1 MSTVLITGKTSLFSA
16 ERLESIAD
24 DNTVVISGAD
34 AVYDGKVK
42 NIHAYKAVPS
52 EERFTQLFDVY
63 NFDAVWYI
71 SGYAD
76 GGEGSF
82 GEMKMLDSAL
92 ADAAKAKTAKFILLS
107 TVETQ
112 NTVAHYSSI
121 DDTVTYTYPDSRV
134 FNAAQMEDMGHFY
147 AHDKGLKVVTLWIPY
162 VIDDLNIG
170 NSVSELFRN
179 VYEQKPIVFPHHR
192 DDRIELLSARDLAD
206 LLLEITDE
214 TDDETAGYFA
224 VSGYPHTYGDLE
236 DALLLIE
243 PKLKVEYKEVPCEIR
258 FPDYPSD
265 LRRRYGF
272 VPLYDMLPQIGVCYK
287 RYVEEVYEKKKS
299 IASRIA
305 KWLWS
310 DAFKYIELILLFF
323 LTEWIADFT
332 SSSVYFRFVDVRLA
346 FIMIM
351 GCVHGIKLGIAAAV
365 MEAVILVLNYFGMG
379 ISGTLLFYNIENWIP
394 FIVYLMAGVIPGYV
408 RDKAQ
413 EEIKETKGEYDLLRD
428 KYLFLSSAYRGAI
441 QNKSDFKR
449 QILGFKDSFGKIFN
463 AVQKLDDELPQS
475 VFLDGLR
482 VMEDILENRSVAIY
496 TVDQWQRFG
505 RLVAC
510 SGSMLS
516 RLSVSLPLEQY
527 SDMVEAIRRGEV
539 WRNVDLL
546 PGQPMYACGVFR
558 DGNVVLFV
566 LLWEASGEQHTVS
579 YINIFKILCGLVQ
592 TSFLRA
598 MEYEQLQHDRNTV
611 EGTRAVTS
619 QRFAQ
624 LLAVQEELKQA
635 GAAEYMLLRFEN
647 PDAAEV
653 SEQLTGLVRASDTL
667 GIGEDGAVY
676 LLLTQ
681 VSNQTFGIVGKRLD
695 DRGIAYRIV
704 EKVGV

>member
-34 AVYDGKVK
+34 AAYDGKVK
-42 NIHAYKAVPS
+42 SIHAYQAVPS

-71 SGYAD
+71 SGYTD

-82 GEMKMLDSAL
+82 GEMKMLDRAL
-92 ADAAKAKTAKFILLS
+92 SDAAKTKTAKFILLS

-112 NTVAHYSSI
+112 NAIAHYSSM
-121 DDTVTYTYPDSRV
+121 DGSVTYSYPDSRV
-134 FNAAQMEDMGHFY
+134 FNAAQMEDMGRFY
-147 AHDKGLKVVTLWIPY
+147 AQNEGMKVITLWIPY
-162 VIDDLNIG
+162 VVDQLNIG
-170 NSVSELFRN
+170 NSVSELFCN
-179 VYEQKPIVFPHHR
+179 VYEHKPIVFPHHR
-192 DDRIELLSARDLAD
+192 DDRIDILSAQDLAE
-206 LLLEITDE
+206 LLLEITEE
-214 TDDETAGYFA
+214 TEDDTAGYFA
-224 VSGYPHTYGDLE
+224 VSGYSHTYGDLE
-236 DALLLIE
+236 TALRRIE
-243 PKLKVEYKEVPCEIR
+243 PTLTVKYKEIPSEIYW
-258 FPDYPSD
+258 PDYPVE
-265 LRRRYGF
+265 LRRKYGF
-272 VPLYDMLPQIGVCYK
+272 VPLHDMLPQLGECYR
-287 RYVEEVYEKKKS
+287 RYVEEVYKKKES
-299 IASRIA
+299 FVSRA
-305 KWLWS
+305 VKWLWS

-323 LTEWIADFT
+323 LTEWIAEFT

-351 GCVHGIKLGIAAAV
+351 GCVHGIKLGIAAAI
-365 MEAVILVLNYFGMG
+365 MEAVILILNYFGME

-408 RDKAQ
+408 RDRTH

-428 KYLFLSSAYRGAI
+428 KYLFLSNAYHGAI
-441 QNKSDFKR
+441 QNKRDFKR

-463 AVQKLDDELPQS
+463 AVQKLDDDLPQS

-516 RLSVSLPLEQY
+516 KLSVSLPLEQY
-527 SDMVEAIRRGEV
+527 AEMIQTVRSGDV
-539 WRNVDLL
+539 WRNINLS

-558 DGNVVLFV
+558 DGNVVLLV
-566 LLWEASGEQHTVS
+566 LLWEASGEQHTTS

-598 MEYEQLQHDRNTV
+598 MEYEQLQHDQNTV
-611 EGTRAVTS
+611 TGTRAVTV

-647 PDAAEV
+647 PNAAEV

-681 VSNQTFGIVGKRLD
+681 VSNQTFGIVGKRLK